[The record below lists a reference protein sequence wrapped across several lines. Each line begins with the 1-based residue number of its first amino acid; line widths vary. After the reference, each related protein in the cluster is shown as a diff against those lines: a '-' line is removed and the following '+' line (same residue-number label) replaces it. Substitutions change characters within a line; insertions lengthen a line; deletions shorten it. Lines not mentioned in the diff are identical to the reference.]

1 MKVGIYARI
10 TVRSRDNACLRKKR
24 RKKKKRPGQANTKI
38 SPSISA
44 MLSEEENKRKEQIL
58 LRLCD
63 PGQAKVVA
71 RLCPN
76 WNFPSR
82 V

>member
-1 MKVGIYARI
+1 
-10 TVRSRDNACLRKKR
+10 
-24 RKKKKRPGQANTKI
+24 
-38 SPSISA
+38 

-71 RLCPN
+71 YMRNTP
-76 WNFPSR
+76 
-82 V
+82 